1 MRRLPIILT
10 IVLVAGVL
18 SSCGFHLRGQVRL
31 ADAVSKVYIKSPDPR
46 LAREVE
52 DQLRASGY
60 EPAGAGGASAI
71 VDVLRADYFRNVRSV
86 DARGK
91 ATGYRL
97 RYEVDF
103 RVRGAGGK
111 TLLDTQYIRQ
121 ERDYNFDP
129 TQILAKESE
138 EAYLRDDMVKDVAR
152 QILRQLAAIR

>member
-10 IVLVAGVL
+10 ISAVAVVLAA
-18 SSCGFHLRGQVRL
+18 CGFHLRGQVRL
-31 ADAVSKVYIKSPDPR
+31 ADAVSKVYIKSPDPA

-60 EPAGAGGASAI
+60 APAGAGGASAI
-71 VDVLRADYFRNVRSV
+71 VDVMRADYLRDVRSV

-91 ATGYRL
+91 VTGYLL

-103 RVRGAGGK
+103 RVRSAGGE
-111 TLLDTQYIRQ
+111 TLLGRQSIRQ
-121 ERDYNFDP
+121 QRDYNFDP
-129 TQILAKESE
+129 TQVLAKESE
-138 EAYLRDDMVKDVAR
+138 EDYLRQDMVKDVAR